1 MVDIVI
7 GAVDTVETMM
17 NNRGTTCSLLVQN
30 AAIAG
35 VDKPG
40 RSGGYP
46 PANKAGGRCA
56 LGAVDDCPRAVR
68 WLYGLLYT
76 AFPQASRKKH
86 TA

>member
-1 MVDIVI
+1 M
-7 GAVDTVETMM
+7 DTVETMTD
-17 NNRGTTCSLLVQN
+17 NRGKFCYLLVQN

-46 PANKAGGRCA
+46 PANEAGGRCA
-56 LGAVDDCPRAVR
+56 LGAVDDCPRTAR

-76 AFPQASRKKH
+76 AFPQVQRKKH
-86 TA
+86 MAQA